1 MSATGYAK
9 LHFLLLKIFQIIGG
23 EYKDKSL
30 REWQG
35 KPQARREYLQE
46 AHVIRGCRFIAADTT
61 NVLAGAGRQ
70 RHACVDQEVD
80 ADFMLSIQFFVNL
93 KLTKLSLFLKIIK
106 QCIMPDGMKEGLKEA

>member
-1 MSATGYAK
+1 M
-9 LHFLLLKIFQIIGG
+9 
-23 EYKDKSL
+23 
-30 REWQG
+30 
-35 KPQARREYLQE
+35 
-46 AHVIRGCRFIAADTT
+46 IRGCRFIAADTT